1 MSREWGWLLLAAGF
15 LLVIISF
22 MQAAWQGNADYGG
35 VILIGPIPIV
45 FGSNPGTAAAAMLL
59 AVALMI
65 ISFLLFLGLLLLRW
79 PQRNEKDQHFAHP
92 GEEKEHAKMRGGGV
106 VMLGPIPIVVGS
118 DPKTALLMMALALAM
133 MILWALTAK
142 GKGAQRFADRI
153 MPVVRSGTTSL
164 LASHLSFSSASEGQT
179 MT

>member
-1 MSREWGWLLLAAGF
+1 M
-15 LLVIISF
+15 ISF
-22 MQAAWQGNADYGG
+22 MQAAWQGNANYGG

-65 ISFLLFLGLLLLRW
+65 LSFLLFLGLLLLLW
-79 PQRNEKDQHFAHP
+79 PQRNEKNRYFP
-92 GEEKEHAKMRGGGV
+92 NSGEEEKHAKMRGGGV

-118 DPKTALLMMALALAM
+118 DPKTALLMMALALAI

-142 GKGAQRFADRI
+142 GA
-153 MPVVRSGTTSL
+153 
-164 LASHLSFSSASEGQT
+164 
-179 MT
+179 

>member
-1 MSREWGWLLLAAGF
+1 M
-15 LLVIISF
+15 ISF
-22 MQAAWQGNADYGG
+22 MQAAWQGNAGYGG

-65 ISFLLFLGLLLLRW
+65 LSFLLFLGLLLLLW
-79 PQRNEKDQHFAHP
+79 PQRNEKNRYFP
-92 GEEKEHAKMRGGGV
+92 NSGEEEKHAKMRGGGV

-118 DPKTALLMMALALAM
+118 DPKTALLMMALALAI

-142 GKGAQRFADRI
+142 GA
-153 MPVVRSGTTSL
+153 
-164 LASHLSFSSASEGQT
+164 
-179 MT
+179 

>member
-1 MSREWGWLLLAAGF
+1 MSREWGWLLVAAGF
-15 LLVIISF
+15 LLIMISF
-22 MQAAWQGNADYGG
+22 MQAAWQGNANYGG

-65 ISFLLFLGLLLLRW
+65 LSFLLFLGLLLLHW
-79 PQRNEKDQHFAHP
+79 PQRKEKNRYFP
-92 GEEKEHAKMRGGGV
+92 NSGEEEEHAKMRGGGV

-118 DPKTALLMMALALAM
+118 DPKTALLMMALALAI

-142 GKGAQRFADRI
+142 GAWSFADRI
-153 MPVVRSGTTSL
+153 MPGVRSGTTSL